1 MLKPTLTLTP
11 DPLGNPKAVSAVA
24 SCEELVNL
32 RIVNSSAKRAPRNAR
47 LVRAWYPLRVAAL
60 PTTTMELI
68 MEDRIL
74 LAHGSGGTLSH
85 DLIEKSFVSALGNPI
100 LNKLDDSAVFELCG
114 RLAFTTDSYTVSPIF
129 FPGGDIGKLAICG
142 TVNDLAMS
150 GATPL
155 YLSLSFIIEEGLPT
169 AELEQ
174 IVNSICQ
181 AINEAKVHI
190 ITGDTKVVNRGAA
203 DKLFINT
210 SGVGIVPAGVDISG
224 VNAKPGDKVILS
236 GSLGEHGIAIL
247 SKRQGLEFN
256 VPVESDCAPLN
267 RLVAEMLAVSA
278 NLHCLRDP
286 TRGGLAT
293 TLNEFAQQSNVG
305 IKIEEDNLPVN
316 EAVQAA
322 CELLGFDPLHM
333 ANEGKLVA
341 VVASSD
347 TDKILAKMRHN
358 RYGREATIIGEIVK
372 EHPGRVIMKTRLGSS
387 RIVDMPVGELL
398 PRIC

>member
-1 MLKPTLTLTP
+1 
-11 DPLGNPKAVSAVA
+11 
-24 SCEELVNL
+24 
-32 RIVNSSAKRAPRNAR
+32 
-47 LVRAWYPLRVAAL
+47 
-60 PTTTMELI
+60 

-74 LAHGSGGTLSH
+74 LAHGSGGKLSH
-85 DLIEKSFVSALGNPI
+85 DLIEKSFVPTLGNPI
-100 LNKLDDSAVFELCG
+100 LNKLDDSAVFELNG

-129 FPGGDIGKLAICG
+129 FPGGDIGKLAVCG

-155 YLSLSFIIEEGLPT
+155 YLSLAFIIEEGLPIS
-169 AELEQ
+169 ELEK
-174 IVNSICQ
+174 IVNSVYQ
-181 AINEAKVHI
+181 AADEAEVKIV
-190 ITGDTKVVNRGAA
+190 TGDTKVVNQGTA

-210 SGVGIVPAGVDISG
+210 SGVGIVPPGVDISG
-224 VNAKPGDKVILS
+224 ANAKPGDKIILS
-236 GSLGEHGIAIL
+236 GTLGDHGIAVL

-267 RLVAEMLAVSA
+267 RLVAEMLQIST

-293 TLNEFAQQSNVG
+293 TLNDFAKQSNVG
-305 IKIEEDNLPVN
+305 IRIDEDSLPVN
-316 EAVQAA
+316 EAVRAA
-322 CELLGFDPLHM
+322 CELLGFDPLYV

-341 VVASSD
+341 IVAPAD
-347 TDKILAKMRHN
+347 ADKVLIKMRQN
-358 RYGREATIIGEIVK
+358 QYGNEANIIGEIVE
-372 EHPGRVIMKTRLGSS
+372 EHPGKVVMKTRLGSS